1 MDWPLPPPSL
11 AALGALVYLAG
22 LVDSLAGGGGLITL
36 PAYLAFGVPPGLVLG
51 TNKCSSA
58 VGTAVSVARYFRAL
72 SLSPRAAVPMVAA
85 ALGGSALGALA
96 ALRLDPAFLRY
107 FLLFA
112 LPPVAWSVLTK
123 HHYSLGDRSGELES
137 DRLTLRSV
145 AVALPVGAYD
155 GFFGPGTGTFL
166 ALGLNRFC
174 RYDLLK
180 ATGYAKAMNLASN
193 LAALAAFLAAGK
205 VHLAVGLPMAGM
217 SVLGHWTGSHLGLKR
232 GAAVIRPA
240 VALVCAGLFARLLLD
255 VL

>member
-1 MDWPLPPPSL
+1 MDWPLPPSSL
-11 AALGALVYLAG
+11 ATLGALVYLAG
-22 LVDSLAGGGGLITL
+22 IVDSLAGGGGLITL

-58 VGTAVSVARYFRAL
+58 VGTAVSVARYFGAL
-72 SLSPRAAVPMVAA
+72 SLSARAAVPMALA
-85 ALGGSALGALA
+85 ALAGSAAGAFL
-96 ALRLDPAFLRY
+96 ALRLDPGFIRW
-107 FLLFA
+107 LLLLA
-112 LPPVAWSVLTK
+112 LPPVAWSVLSK
-123 HHYSLGDRSGELES
+123 HHYSLGDRSGELEA
-137 DRLTLRSV
+137 DRLTLRSM

-166 ALGLNRFC
+166 ALGLNRIC

-193 LAALAAFLAAGK
+193 VAALAAFLAAGK
-205 VHLAVGLPMAGM
+205 VQLAIGLPMAGM

-240 VALVCAGLFARLLLD
+240 IALICGGLFLRILLD